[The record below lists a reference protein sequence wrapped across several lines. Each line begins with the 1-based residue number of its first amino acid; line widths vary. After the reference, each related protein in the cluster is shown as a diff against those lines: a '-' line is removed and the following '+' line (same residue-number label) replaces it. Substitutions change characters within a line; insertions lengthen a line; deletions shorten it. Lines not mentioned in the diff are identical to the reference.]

1 VNRGGKEVVTTYD
14 KFRVTQIII
23 DGGEIKA
30 LAIKNE
36 SRGKMVFT
44 YDVRADKEKG
54 KK

>member
-1 VNRGGKEVVTTYD
+1 MNRGGKEVVTTYD

-44 YDVRADKEKG
+44 YDVRTDKEKG